1 MSSSSQASDPEHSL
15 LLDRSLFN
23 EVLDV
28 MYAKIQKVL
37 FPGRSRSRRG
47 EGPEHAIVGGTS
59 ADDVLQEAA
68 ADLLMIE
75 DVDSVRDWSAL
86 GVVVAA
92 RRAMD
97 ALDTAGKH
105 LRGTD
110 LRPELYLVPTD
121 AIPPGFHED
130 EGPGG
135 LRELPNQDLSP
146 EDEVVII
153 QSALGLLNLAREVLE
168 GRELKIFLEIKFSRR
183 SRRELGDELGLTA
196 QRVGQLYQAA
206 SQRLEANPRY
216 PYKITE

>member
-1 MSSSSQASDPEHSL
+1 
-15 LLDRSLFN
+15 
-23 EVLDV
+23 

-37 FPGRSRSRRG
+37 FPSRWHSHRG

-68 ADLLMIE
+68 ADLLMLE
-75 DVDSVRDWSAL
+75 DVASVRDWPAL
-86 GVVVAA
+86 GIVVAA

-97 ALDTAGKH
+97 ALDGAGKH

-110 LRPELYLVPTD
+110 LRPELYLVSAD
-121 AIPPGFHED
+121 AAASENYED
-130 EGPGG
+130 EGPGV
-135 LRELPNQDLSP
+135 LRDLPNQSLSP

-168 GRELKIFLEIKFSRR
+168 GREMKIFLEIKFSRR

-196 QRVGQLYQAA
+196 QRVGQLYQEA
-206 SQRLEANPRY
+206 SRSLEAHPQY

>member
-1 MSSSSQASDPEHSL
+1 MSSTAQSSDPQHPL
-15 LLDRSLFN
+15 LLDRGLFE

-37 FPGRSRSRRG
+37 FPGRWHSRRG

-59 ADDVLQEAA
+59 ADDILQEAT
-68 ADLLMIE
+68 ADLLMHE
-75 DVDSVRDWSAL
+75 DVASVRDWPAL

-110 LRPELYLVPTD
+110 LRPELYVVPGD
-121 AIPPGFHED
+121 AAASGND
-130 EGPGG
+130 EGVGTSVLQGVPDQ
-135 LRELPNQDLSP
+135 NLSP
-146 EDEVVII
+146 ENRVVTI
-153 QSALGLLNLAREVLE
+153 QSALGLLHLAREVLE
-168 GRELKIFLEIKFSRR
+168 GRQMEIFLEIKFSQR

-196 QRVGQLYQAA
+196 QRVGQLFEQA
-206 SQRLEANPRY
+206 SRRLEAHPRY
-216 PYKITE
+216 PYKIAE